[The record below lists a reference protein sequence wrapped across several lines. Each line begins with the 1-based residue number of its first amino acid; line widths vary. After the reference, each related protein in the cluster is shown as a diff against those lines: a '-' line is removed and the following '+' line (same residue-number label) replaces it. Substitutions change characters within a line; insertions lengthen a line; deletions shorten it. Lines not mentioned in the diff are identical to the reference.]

1 MTNSDHGKHPDI
13 WRKLD
18 QLEDLVKQVSNDSNS
33 VVGRMKRLEKR
44 IDTLSEEVR
53 SLKEEE
59 GG

>member
-1 MTNSDHGKHPDI
+1 MTDSDHGEHPDI

-33 VVGRMKRLEKR
+33 VVNRIKRVERR

-59 GG
+59 G